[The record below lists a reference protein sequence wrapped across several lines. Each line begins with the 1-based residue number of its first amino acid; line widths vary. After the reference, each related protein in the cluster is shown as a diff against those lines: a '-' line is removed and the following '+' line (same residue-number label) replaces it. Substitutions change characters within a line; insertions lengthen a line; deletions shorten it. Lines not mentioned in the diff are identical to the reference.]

1 MKTPD
6 AINRQTG
13 ARGGPALT
21 LLGLCF
27 LLLIIPGKAQGDFS
41 VPLASIGAKL
51 GAAEPLLPAS
61 IGGKLE
67 PIQLEVVIEG
77 QELIIIRADRL
88 DYDEDLD
95 LTSFSGRV
103 SLRRGLETV
112 TADRAVW
119 HNQTRTAEVTG
130 SVRLEGPDFW
140 MEADRAVVNMELSLV
155 KAYQG
160 RAFFNQGHYY
170 LSGAVIERLS
180 EQKFVLFEATATTFD
195 GPSPPWTIQAKHLTV
210 TEGGYARAAG
220 AVLKG
225 IGSNVPLLATP
236 YLVLP
241 AKRDRQSGF
250 LNPYLANSSRDGR
263 TFSLPFFWATA
274 ENHDMTFTPVWR
286 EKRGLSSTLEGRYHQ
301 SWGRGIWQVSHL
313 NDQAERS
320 YRYRHYD
327 SQGNPVDRNEKIDRR
342 YWLRAQNQ
350 GQAGDWDLN
359 LNLDLASDPYY
370 LREFTNEPDGFEQS
384 HRAFFSAFGHTL
396 NEASNPNRASEFY
409 AQKRE
414 GSTQARAGIYYTQ
427 NLNNDGNRDTLQRLP
442 SFQYD
447 LVGRSL
453 DGFLAPDGQSP
464 RLSFNSSYDYF
475 YRQTKEDSRITETG
489 HRLRLQPTVD
499 WTKPLGL
506 TNLKMTGGL
515 EMAAYMADGRRPLDK
530 HQNMDQQFEH
540 DRWYNHLTGSGEV
553 ELSTTVGRVF
563 EGGPGKAVA
572 TRHQVT
578 PTLAFKY
585 VGAQENQGRLPYWDH
600 NDRRLPRQTFRYGL
614 SNTLVAKTTS
624 QPMGKDGEEPPAPV
638 DNYSQF
644 LKFGLW
650 TSYELA
656 DNSHLTDNNYD
667 RYYDTDYFGQGPG
680 PLEASL
686 EAFFNPHISTRLLS
700 TFNTRTGRALSH
712 DLSLR
717 LADNRGDR
725 LTITYDQASPE
736 AIQFLSDKTSS
747 HQEIRADLGL
757 KLNSEWS
764 TSLFARHD
772 LKNNRALESSALLN
786 YQAQCYGLSLIY
798 SKTHNAHTLGMVID
812 LMGLGGI
819 NINSVDRRVGDG
831 FNRLFGS

>member
-1 MKTPD
+1 MKTPA
-6 AINRQTG
+6 AISSQTG
-13 ARGGPALT
+13 GRGGPALT
-21 LLGLCF
+21 LGLC
-27 LLLIIPGKAQGDFS
+27 LLALALIIPGQVQGDFS
-41 VPLASIGAKL
+41 D
-51 GAAEPLLPAS
+51 EPSLAS

-67 PIQLEVVIEG
+67 TAESPSASIGGKLETNQVEVVIEG

-88 DYDEDLD
+88 DYDEDRD
-95 LTSFSGRV
+95 LTRFSGRV

-112 TADRAVW
+112 TADRAIW

-140 MEADRAVVNMELSLV
+140 MEAERAVVNMELSLAKV
-155 KAYQG
+155 YQG

-170 LSGAVIERLS
+170 LSGTVIERLS
-180 EQKFVLFEATATTFD
+180 ERKIELFEASATTCD
-195 GPSPPWTIQAKHLTV
+195 GPAPPWTIQAKHLTV
-210 TEGGYARAAG
+210 TEGGYARATG

-225 IGSNVPLLATP
+225 VGSSVPLLASP
-236 YLVLP
+236 YLILP
-241 AKRDRQSGF
+241 VKTDRQSGF

-274 ENHDMTFTPVWR
+274 ENHDLTFTPVWR
-286 EKRGLSSTLEGRYHQ
+286 EERGLSSTLEGRYHQ
-301 SWGRGIWQVSHL
+301 NWGRGIWQVSHL
-313 NDQAERS
+313 NDQSERS
-320 YRYRHYD
+320 YRYRYYN

-370 LREFTNEPDGFEQS
+370 LREFTSDPDGFEQS
-384 HRAFFSAFGHTL
+384 HGAFFSSFGHTL

-414 GSTQARAGIYYTQ
+414 GSTQTRAGLHYTQ
-427 NLNNDGNRDTLQRLP
+427 NLNSEGNRDTLQRLP
-442 SFQYD
+442 SLQYD

-453 DGFLAPDGQSP
+453 DGVSAFNGHSP
-464 RLSFNSSYDYF
+464 RLSFNSRYDYF

-489 HRLRLQPTVD
+489 HRLMFQPTVD

-506 TNLKMTGGL
+506 TNFKMTGSL
-515 EMAAYMADGRRPLDK
+515 EMAAYVADGRRPLNK
-530 HQNMDQQFEH
+530 GQQFEH
-540 DRWYNHLTGSGEV
+540 DRWYNNLTGSGEV
-553 ELSTTVGRVF
+553 ELSTTIGRVF
-563 EGGPGKAVA
+563 DGGPGKAVA
-572 TRHQVT
+572 TRHQLT

-600 NDRRLPRQTFRYGL
+600 HDRRLPSQTLRYGL

-624 QPMGKDGEEPPAPV
+624 QPANKAGEEPPAPV
-638 DNYSQF
+638 DSYYQF

-650 TSYELA
+650 TSYEFA
-656 DNSHLTDNNYD
+656 DNSHLTGNNYD
-667 RYYDTDYFGQGPG
+667 RFYDTDYFGQGPG

-700 TFNTRTGRALSH
+700 TFNTRTGQALSH

-717 LADNRGDR
+717 LSDNRGDR
-725 LTITYDQASPE
+725 LTITYDQAAPE
-736 AIQFLSDKTSS
+736 AIHFLSDNTGS

-764 TSLFARHD
+764 SRLFTRHD
-772 LKNNRALESSALLN
+772 LKNNRTLESLAQLN
-786 YQAQCYGLSLIY
+786 YQAQCYGLSLVY
-798 SKTHNAHTLGMVID
+798 SKTHNAHSLGMVID
-812 LMGLGGI
+812 LLGLGGI
-819 NINSVDRRVGDG
+819 NIYSVDQRVGEG